1 MTATDAS
8 CAAEARLSAARQ
20 IARGRGHPHRGDR
33 RPVELQ
39 PGGRCPGQ
47 ARFDHPRRRA
57 ALRRVLGQYPFH
69 AEQRRPWPR
78 RPEPTIEA
86 RTSTKS
92 AHGRCHRL
100 RPQGVTLA
108 VAEGEFVAIMGPSG
122 SGKSTFMNLIGC
134 LDVPTSGTC
143 LVDGVAIQD
152 MDEYEQARLRNEK
165 IGFVFQSYNLLSS
178 ASALRNVEL
187 PLMYSRRQPSR
198 DDRRA
203 RAAAA
208 LEAVG
213 LGDRIS
219 HKPTELSGGQQQR
232 VAIARALVCE
242 PKIIMA
248 DEPTGNLDSTQGQEI
263 MAILQRL
270 HDEGTTIVMVTHEDE
285 IAHAERIV
293 TFHDGVIHSDNQVAQ
308 RRLARLA

>member
-1 MTATDAS
+1 M
-8 CAAEARLSAARQ
+8 
-20 IARGRGHPHRGDR
+20 
-33 RPVELQ
+33 
-39 PGGRCPGQ
+39 
-47 ARFDHPRRRA
+47 
-57 ALRRVLGQYPFH
+57 
-69 AEQRRPWPR
+69 
-78 RPEPTIEA
+78 IEA
-86 RTSTKS
+86 RDLHKEYRMGDVIVY
-92 AHGRCHRL
+92 AL
-100 RPQGVTLA
+100 RGVTLA
-108 VAEGEFVAIMGPSG
+108 VPEGEFVAIMGPSG

-152 MDEYEQARLRNEK
+152 MDEYDQARLRNEK

-187 PLMYSRRQPSR
+187 PLMYSRHQPSR
-198 DDRRA
+198 EDRRA

-213 LGDRIS
+213 LGDRMS
-219 HKPTELSGGQQQR
+219 HRPTELSGGQQQR
-232 VAIARALVCE
+232 VAIARALVCA

-285 IAHAERIV
+285 IAHHAQRIV

-308 RRLARLA
+308 RLLARPA

>member
-1 MTATDAS
+1 M
-8 CAAEARLSAARQ
+8 
-20 IARGRGHPHRGDR
+20 
-33 RPVELQ
+33 
-39 PGGRCPGQ
+39 
-47 ARFDHPRRRA
+47 
-57 ALRRVLGQYPFH
+57 
-69 AEQRRPWPR
+69 
-78 RPEPTIEA
+78 IEA
-86 RTSTKS
+86 RDLHKEYLMGDVTVY
-92 AHGRCHRL
+92 AL
-100 RPQGVTLA
+100 RGVTLA

-232 VAIARALVCE
+232 VAIARALVCA

-285 IAHAERIV
+285 IAHHAERVV

-308 RRLARLA
+308 RRLARPA